1 MTPQK
6 PSFDKLR
13 MTFASLEGQK
23 LLSDRLESRSLK
35 KCPVVNPEFMM
46 SICVKSLTIMR
57 MSISGLA
64 IIPGMAV
71 LPM

>member
-23 LLSDRLESRSLK
+23 LFSGRPESRSLK
-35 KCPVVNPEFMM
+35 KCPVVNQQ
-46 SICVKSLTIMR
+46 
-57 MSISGLA
+57 
-64 IIPGMAV
+64 MAN
-71 LPM
+71 LKCCELEKQDK